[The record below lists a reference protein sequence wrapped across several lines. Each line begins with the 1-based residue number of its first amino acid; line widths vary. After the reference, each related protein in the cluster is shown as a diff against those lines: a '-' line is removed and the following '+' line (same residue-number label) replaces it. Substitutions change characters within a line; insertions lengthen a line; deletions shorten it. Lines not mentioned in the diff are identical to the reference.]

1 MTHGDDH
8 HWCAPPPLTKAAY
21 ASKHV
26 KCVGDSLTSGGHGGE
41 IRSGDAGY
49 SPVYS
54 REKANYCSHLG
65 VSLGAG
71 YDVANLGLSG
81 ATVESYA
88 SSDAYASLADVVAA
102 GWQADGRVG
111 MAASSS
117 FLNGDTG
124 ALFVSSATGVH
135 APVSLSTRYSRPV
148 ASVRFSNLLPA
159 WKSTGWRAGIMLTGG

>member
-1 MTHGDDH
+1 M
-8 HWCAPPPLTKAAY
+8 
-21 ASKHV
+21 
-26 KCVGDSLTSGGHGGE
+26 
-41 IRSGDAGY
+41 
-49 SPVYS
+49 
-54 REKANYCSHLG
+54 
-65 VSLGAG
+65 GAG

-135 APVSLSTRYSRPV
+135 APVSLSTRYSRPFT
-148 ASVRFSNLLPA
+148 SCLFSKRPPA
-159 WKSTGWRAGIMLTGG
+159 GYETGCLGSWGTMLMWGYDTGCRV